1 VDLRRGMLTGIA
13 LTLVSAAIT
22 FAYLSSITINDGLEA
37 LIFIPIIGLLFTATG
52 SLGGWRGRTWNWVIG
67 QAIGFAVL
75 VSLFL
80 LVTSVISM
88 ATDWR
93 NVRSGGPFPTEA
105 WTYGTILLVSS
116 ASTIATLSGCTLAC
130 GTVGWLAGSSLSRR
144 RLRRLPAPPT
154 PPQA

>member
-1 VDLRRGMLTGIA
+1 MLTGIA
-13 LTLVSAAIT
+13 LTLVAAALT
-22 FAYLSSITINDGLEA
+22 FAYLSSITIDDGLEA
-37 LIFIPIIGLLFTATG
+37 LIFIPIIGLLFTGTG
-52 SLGGWRGRTWNWVIG
+52 SLGGWRGRRWNWVIG

-75 VSLFL
+75 VSLFFV
-80 LVTSVISM
+80 VTFVISM

-130 GTVGWLAGSSLSRR
+130 GGDGAERGAKLGATARKPWGKGSSGV
-144 RLRRLPAPPT
+144 
-154 PPQA
+154 